1 MTGES
6 RPPQIITIVMPIYS
20 AAHTLE
26 RAVNSLNCIA
36 VPHRSRLRL
45 IGVDD
50 GSTDDSA
57 AVFARTAAAV
67 EGLYWT
73 LLSRP
78 NGGSGAARNDALRTF
93 SSGWTLCLDAD
104 DELLADPFPF
114 IDQSPQ
120 ASALLFDANYHMGE
134 KPLFTIR
141 ARRPDPQRLRLI
153 FSTRSPYHPLSI
165 IFRRELLDH
174 LFAEDLRYLEDWHFL
189 AVNPRIF
196 AHCSVYRGIVLGRVH
211 GSKQSKS
218 ADQYK
223 NGYYRVTVAER
234 LASFWAGEPSSVV
247 RNNLV
252 LQRAIG
258 QIQMRGRRDWSAFLK
273 IPAAPSLF
281 AKFCIYSF
289 FYRIYLSLYPYR

>member
-6 RPPQIITIVMPIYS
+6 RSPQIVTIVMPIYN
-20 AAHTLE
+20 AARTLA
-26 RAVNSLNCIA
+26 RAVNSLNRIA
-36 VPHRSRLRL
+36 IPHRPRLHV

-57 AVFARTAAAV
+57 TVFARTAAAV
-67 EGLYWT
+67 EGLLWT

-114 IDQSPQ
+114 IDRSPQ
-120 ASALLFDANYHMGE
+120 ASALLFDADYHMDE
-134 KPLFTIR
+134 KPLFTIP
-141 ARRPDPQRLRLI
+141 ARRPDAQRLRQI
-153 FSTRSPYHPLSI
+153 FSTRSPYCTLSI

-189 AVNPRIF
+189 AVNPHIF
-196 AHCSVYRGIVLGRVH
+196 AHCSVHRGIALGRVH

-223 NGYYRVTVAER
+223 NGFYRVAVADR
-234 LASFWAGEPSSVV
+234 LTSFWAGEPSPTI
-247 RNNLV
+247 RNNLA

-258 QIQMRGRRDWSAFLK
+258 QIQMGAKRDWSSFLK
-273 IPAAPSLF
+273 IPASPSLY
-281 AKFCIYSF
+281 AKLCIYSF
-289 FYRIYLSLYPYR
+289 FFRIYLALYPYR